1 MPSTAV
7 FVEANKQPTTSNI
20 EKVCNDQ
27 TIILTAIDVKAM
39 GTQYALRSDVPAN
52 EITLQVV
59 KKEGSIENRTFDI
72 SNLKYI
78 TSNGS
83 SSGGN
88 NSNGSTSGGG
98 NNSDGS
104 SSGGNNSNGSSS
116 GGGNNSNGSSSGGG
130 SGGSKVIVS
139 ITSSNKSSRDDLAVS
154 GTH

>member
-1 MPSTAV
+1 
-7 FVEANKQPTTSNI
+7 
-20 EKVCNDQ
+20 
-27 TIILTAIDVKAM
+27 M
-39 GTQYALRSDVPAN
+39 GTQYALRADVPVN

-59 KKEGSIENRTFDI
+59 KKDGSIENRTFDI

-83 SSGGN
+83 SS
-88 NSNGSTSGGG
+88 
-98 NNSDGS
+98 
-104 SSGGNNSNGSSS
+104 
-116 GGGNNSNGSSSGGG
+116 GGNNSNGSSSGGG

>member
-27 TIILTAIDVKAM
+27 TIVLTAIDVKAM
-39 GTQYALRSDVPAN
+39 GTQYALRADVPVN

-59 KKEGSIENRTFDI
+59 KKDGSIENRTFDI

-78 TSNGS
+78 TSTGS

-88 NSNGSTSGGG
+88 NSNGST
-98 NNSDGS
+98 
-104 SSGGNNSNGSSS
+104 S